1 LRWFGRWDGGVWGV
15 GVGGG
20 EHGSH
25 GELGYLCGS
34 FFLSFFV
41 ISNLRF
47 SLSDV
52 VEESWGISPFD
63 QS

>member
-1 LRWFGRWDGGVWGV
+1 MVFGVLVLVVENMVAMANWDN
-15 GVGGG
+15 
-20 EHGSH
+20 
-25 GELGYLCGS
+25 LCGS